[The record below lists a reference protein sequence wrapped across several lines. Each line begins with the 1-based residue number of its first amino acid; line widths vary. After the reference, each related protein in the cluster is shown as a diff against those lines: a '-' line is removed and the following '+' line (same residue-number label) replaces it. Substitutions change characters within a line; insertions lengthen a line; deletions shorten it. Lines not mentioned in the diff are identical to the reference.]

1 MLAEGQNMEI
11 RVNTDY
17 GNLRLG
23 WDETAGADSYLVT
36 MLDGDGN
43 ELTSYRESYGGSDA
57 LPHLAYYC
65 QENGYPA
72 AVSFRVQAMQE
83 EQVLAEGRTDP
94 LNPRDFFPE
103 QEQLAWDEDVD
114 PALVTK
120 FSWDT
125 SGDTVEA
132 NNHISVYRSDG
143 SITLSADY
151 YDSSSKHHRTEKKVS
166 ESDWNELL
174 ELLRQ
179 GTIARKYIADPEMI
193 VLDGG
198 EERMTLRWEGMS
210 DTQERFYV
218 FRAGGHKDALMAWLY
233 GRAGKNSAAGWL
245 IGGAAALLGAAGFAV
260 SRKKKK

>member
-1 MLAEGQNMEI
+1 MEI

-36 MLDGDGN
+36 MLDGDDN
-43 ELTSYRESYGGSDA
+43 ELTSYREFYGGSDA

-65 QENGYPA
+65 QEIGFPT
-72 AVSFRVQAMQE
+72 AVSFRVQAMRE
-83 EQVLAEGRTDP
+83 EKVLAEGRTDAV
-94 LNPRDFFPE
+94 NPRDFFPE

-114 PALVTK
+114 PALVTR

-125 SGDTVEA
+125 SGDTAEA

-143 SITLSADY
+143 SITLSVDY
-151 YDSSSKHHRTEKKVS
+151 YDSSRKRHQTEKKVS

-198 EERMTLRWEGMS
+198 EERLTLRWDGMS

-218 FRAGGHKDALMAWLY
+218 FRPGEQKQALMAWLY
-233 GRAGKNSAAGWL
+233 DHAGKNSAAGWL
-245 IGGAAALLGAAGFAV
+245 AGGAAILLGAAGVAF
-260 SRKKKK
+260 SRKRKK